1 MTENEFKMLQ
11 TIAIVIKRLGDVT
24 EYDVNDYDLESEDA
38 RFALTRSFEKIA
50 NNASEAIKIIN
61 S

>member
-1 MTENEFKMLQ
+1 MTENDFKMLQ

-50 NNASEAIKIIN
+50 NNAQEAIKIIN

>member
-1 MTENEFKMLQ
+1 MTGNDFKMLQ
-11 TIAIVIKRLGDVT
+11 TIAIVIKRLSDVT
-24 EYDVNDYDLESEDA
+24 EYDVSDYDLTNEDA

-50 NNASEAIKIIN
+50 DNAHEAIALIN